1 MEKTRVEILVPK
13 EMASFVVIND
23 SDTELKRNA
32 LLLYPHILDNSISHG
47 KAAELLG
54 INKIDL
60 IVLYG
65 KMGLSYLDE
74 DMDEIEADL
83 QAIRKV
89 RGIAVWL

>member
-89 RGIAVWL
+89 RGIAV

>member
-74 DMDEIEADL
+74 DMGEIEADL

-89 RGIAVWL
+89 RGIAV